1 MVQMVEKYVEKV
13 MEQFN
18 KLQRNTDT
26 EQVYAKLHSI
36 TSRNTCNIINYVNS
50 KEMNMRKEAL
60 GAVQLA

>member
-36 TSRNTCNIINYVNS
+36 TSQNTCNIINYVNS

>member
-26 EQVYAKLHSI
+26 EQVYAQLHSI
-36 TSRNTCNIINYVNS
+36 TSQNTCNIINYVNS